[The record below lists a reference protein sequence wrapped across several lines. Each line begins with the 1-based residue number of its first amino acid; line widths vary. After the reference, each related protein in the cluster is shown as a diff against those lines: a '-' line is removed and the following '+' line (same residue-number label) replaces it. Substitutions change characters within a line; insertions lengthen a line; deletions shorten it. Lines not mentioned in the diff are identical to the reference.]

1 VALFKLGSSCM
12 HPVRTWGS
20 RFSNM
25 VDILTEVIHLN
36 GIGGLTC
43 DWRIC
48 GNEWCIHSAQCI
60 SERHIMLSNL
70 FITTPPKQLSTH
82 TIFQK
87 SACYWPRVLFISIE
101 CQVLFLLNFVFFWL
115 FEYLIVC
122 VLFQM
127 L

>member
-1 VALFKLGSSCM
+1 MVMKEGSVALFKLGSSCM

-48 GNEWCIHSAQCI
+48 GNE
-60 SERHIMLSNL
+60 
-70 FITTPPKQLSTH
+70 
-82 TIFQK
+82 
-87 SACYWPRVLFISIE
+87 
-101 CQVLFLLNFVFFWL
+101 
-115 FEYLIVC
+115 
-122 VLFQM
+122 
-127 L
+127 